1 MNDTYMDRLIEEYRE
16 EQREMQN
23 AELRASLRC
32 ARSTEELF
40 AALLALAPKRA
51 EEEPVPA
58 LV

>member
-32 ARSTEELF
+32 VRSTEELF
-40 AALLALAPKRA
+40 SALLALAPQRA
-51 EEEPVPA
+51 DERVPV
-58 LV
+58 LT